1 MRLAQLFSDLPD
13 VPEACVTG
21 AALDSRLVS
30 QGDLFI
36 ALAGA
41 ANDGHRHI
49 DAAIAAG
56 ATAVATERPITDCA
70 IPQVVAANLRRRVSS
85 IAGEVFDHPS
95 ASLPCIAVTG
105 TNGKTSVAFFAAS
118 LANAIGVNAAFMG
131 TTGWGLV
138 DALAT
143 AELTTADPIT
153 LQQRFRTLLDA
164 GAGLVALELSSHALA
179 QHRADGLSI
188 DVAVFT
194 NLTQDHL
201 DYHKTMAAYGM
212 AKRRLFDF
220 ASLKHVIVNTDGR
233 FGAQLRDDC
242 AKKVALEVVAYSPDN
257 LDVHASAAGLN
268 WTLKTPFGTAHLMA
282 PVFGAHNAGNIS
294 AALLALAALG
304 YDFSALTAAVPRLMA
319 PTGRLQLVNSA
330 EPAQPRVFVD
340 YAHTPDALSTVLRAV
355 RPHCSGRLLC
365 VFGCG
370 GDRDPGKRAAMGRAV
385 VALADHA
392 WLTSD
397 NPRTEDPMAIINDV
411 VAGLG
416 SADSVEVTVDRRAA
430 IAAAIAAAT
439 PEDLLVIAGKGHE
452 TYQEVGVARLPFD
465 DVAIAR
471 ELLEEASH

>member
-13 VPEACVTG
+13 VPEVCVTG

-36 ALAGA
+36 ALRGA
-41 ANDGHRHI
+41 TNDGHRYI

-56 ATAVATERPITDCA
+56 AAAVATERPIYDCA

-105 TNGKTSVAFFAAS
+105 TNGKTSVAYFAAS
-118 LANAIGVNAAFMG
+118 LAHAIGVNAAFMG

-138 DALAT
+138 GALVR

-164 GAGLVALELSSHALA
+164 GAGLVALELSSHSLA
-179 QHRADGLSI
+179 QYRADGLSI

-220 ASLKHVIVNTDGR
+220 TGLKHAIVNTDGR

-242 AKKVALEVVAYSPDN
+242 AQKVALEVIAYSPAD
-257 LDVHASAAGLN
+257 LDVHASAAGLK
-268 WTLKTPFGTAHLMA
+268 WTLKTPFGTARLAA
-282 PVFGAHNAGNIS
+282 PVFGVHNAGNIS

-304 YDFSALTAAVPRLMA
+304 YDFNALTAAVPRLMA
-319 PTGRLQLVNSA
+319 PAGRLQLVNST
-330 EPAQPRVFVD
+330 QPRVFVD

-397 NPRTEDPMAIINDV
+397 NPRTEDPMAIIDDV

-416 SADSVEVTVDRRAA
+416 DADSVEVIVDRRAA
-430 IAAAIAAAT
+430 ITAAIAAAT
-439 PEDLLVIAGKGHE
+439 PHDLLVIAGKGHE

-465 DVAIAR
+465 DVVIAR
-471 ELLEEASH
+471 ELLEEASL